1 MLMTSDVA
9 AGAHVRRR
17 GRTFRARAR
26 WGDLLIAESAAAVQ
40 LELPGQPA
48 ALCFPIGD
56 VRMDLLRDEGRTTQ
70 HGELGSGQLW
80 SLDGE
85 VPTAGLARW
94 SADDVPAVF
103 GGVDAARR
111 YVAPPQELAWLSD
124 TITFDHDR
132 VRVELVN
139 ADDPRAELVTR
150 FPAWGDIDDLVAV
163 MDVQPSGDN
172 AYVGVPHADEGRPV
186 VEGSQLLG
194 QAIVAAG
201 RHAPGRR
208 VVSAHMVF
216 FRGADAR
223 LPLEFQLDVLS
234 AGRTFT
240 TLGVTVVQEG
250 RARAA
255 GTLLLDVTAPD
266 LIRHQDPAP
275 PSAGPYDSPA
285 YDMGVIGRDLRV
297 VDAAYTDDP
306 LAPVGPPVID
316 AWLRLR
322 GVPADDPPLH
332 AGLLAQFTGHMSI
345 AAALRPHEGI
355 GQAAAHRTI
364 STGINAITLSVHRD
378 VRMDE
383 WVRYHHRST
392 FAGDGMSQS
401 ECRVYDEAG
410 ELLASFAVA
419 AMLRG
424 FGGAGAVDARTAI

>member
-1 MLMTSDVA
+1 MTPDVTA
-9 AGAHVRRR
+9 VGAHRSR
-17 GRTFRARAR
+17 GERAFRARVR
-26 WGDLLIAESAAAVQ
+26 WGDQLIAESAAAVK
-40 LELPGQPA
+40 LELPRQPP
-48 ALCFPIGD
+48 ALCFPIAD
-56 VRMDLLRDEGRTTQ
+56 VRMDLLRDEGRTTE
-70 HGELGSGQLW
+70 HAELGSAQLW

-85 VPTAGLARW
+85 VPTGGLARW
-94 SADDVPAVF
+94 SAEDVPAVF
-103 GGVDAARR
+103 GGADAARR
-111 YVAPPQELAWLSD
+111 FAAPPAELAWLSD

-139 ADDPRAELVTR
+139 TDDPRAEQVTR
-150 FPAWGDIDDLVAV
+150 FPAWGDVDDLVAV

-172 AYVGVPHADEGRPV
+172 AYVSVAHAADGRPV

-250 RARAA
+250 RPRAA

-285 YDMGVIGRDLRV
+285 YDMGVIGRDLRI

-364 STGINAITLSVHRD
+364 STGINAITLALHRD

-383 WVRYHHRST
+383 WVRYHHRSI

-410 ELLASFAVA
+410 ELVASFTVA

-424 FGGAGAVDARTAI
+424 FAGAGAVDARTVI

>member
-1 MLMTSDVA
+1 MTSDVA

-26 WGDLLIAESAAAVQ
+26 WGDLLIAESAAAAQ
-40 LELPGQPA
+40 LELAGQPA
-48 ALCFPIGD
+48 ELCFPVAD

-234 AGRTFT
+234 SGRTFT

-285 YDMGVIGRDLRV
+285 YDMGVVGRDLRV